1 MELTNEE
8 KKKLFDAALE
18 LAKALATLHMATERL
33 SMMSKL
39 SERALA
45 ISLDEETM
53 GLATMPFREAYGK
66 AVDGFL
72 SAMGVGGMNDPFRKF
87 LNERMEAERKAK
99 EAEEAEK
106 AKALE
111 KGKDAPQDGEK
122 S

>member
-18 LAKALATLHMATERL
+18 LAKSLATLHMATERL

-99 EAEEAEK
+99 EAEEAENG
-106 AKALE
+106 E
-111 KGKDAPQDGEK
+111 EAPQDGNK
-122 S
+122 D